1 MVLMLKGRLVVL
13 LVLFLGGRDDV
24 VDGDHVS
31 GAVIEG
37 SRRR

>member
-1 MVLMLKGRLVVL
+1 ML

-24 VDGDHVS
+24 VDSDHVS